1 MKKVKSVAF
10 NVADTMEYGM
20 FHYAGKQKY
29 FSTYVKRL
37 IQRDMED
44 GKRVMSEMDNDTYNA
59 YNDTKKNNPVAKLEE
74 AKNSLKYLHE
84 SGLLGEGEFFKVMF
98 AVQNEIEKGLN

>member
-10 NVADTMEYGM
+10 NVADPMEYGM
-20 FHYAGKQKY
+20 FHYAAKQEY
-29 FSTYVKRL
+29 FSTYMKRL

-59 YNDTKKNNPVAKLEE
+59 YQGKSEEQIKLEK
-74 AKNSLKYLHE
+74 AKESLMFMHE
-84 SGLLGEGEFFKVMF
+84 SGLMDDSEFYKNMF
-98 AVQNEIEKGLN
+98 QIQSELEKAAH

>member
-20 FHYAGKQKY
+20 FHYAGKQQY

-44 GKRVMSEMDNDTYNA
+44 GKRVLAEMDNETYNA
-59 YNDTKKNNPVAKLEE
+59 YNGKSNEQIKLEN
-74 AKNSLKYLHE
+74 AKESITFLHE
-84 SGLLGEGEFFKVMF
+84 SGLVDEGQYYKTMFQIQSELEKV
-98 AVQNEIEKGLN
+98 AH

>member
-10 NVADTMEYGM
+10 NVADPMEYQM
-20 FHYAGKQKY
+20 FHYAMEKQY

-44 GKRVMSEMDNDTYNA
+44 GKRVFMEMDKQTREA
-59 YNDTKKNNPVAKLEE
+59 YAN
-74 AKNSLKYLHE
+74 
-84 SGLLGEGEFFKVMF
+84 
-98 AVQNEIEKGLN
+98 

>member
-10 NVADTMEYGM
+10 NVADPMEYALY
-20 FHYAGKQKY
+20 HYAAQHKY

-44 GKRVMSEMDNDTYNA
+44 GQKIDMAEYMKGFEEYN
-59 YNDTKKNNPVAKLEE
+59 
-74 AKNSLKYLHE
+74 
-84 SGLLGEGEFFKVMF
+84 
-98 AVQNEIEKGLN
+98 KGK